1 MLCLARAVAT
11 AEHDG
16 HEAEL
21 VLLGPRSSPVERV
34 WSFPSGCFVIP
45 PAEQTITTPKGVKVS
60 INDDGKSPFQEE
72 ATCCWCCSSAPIP
85 EQKDQKEQTARKK
98 ENAKTASR

>member
-1 MLCLARAVAT
+1 MTRLSQLNET
-11 AEHDG
+11 SESLLTI
-16 HEAEL
+16 EEIL
-21 VLLGPRSSPVERV
+21 TSQMSVLNWTLDDA
-34 WSFPSGCFVIP
+34 VIP

-60 INDDGKSPFQEE
+60 VNDDGKSPFQEE

-98 ENAKTASR
+98 ENARTASR